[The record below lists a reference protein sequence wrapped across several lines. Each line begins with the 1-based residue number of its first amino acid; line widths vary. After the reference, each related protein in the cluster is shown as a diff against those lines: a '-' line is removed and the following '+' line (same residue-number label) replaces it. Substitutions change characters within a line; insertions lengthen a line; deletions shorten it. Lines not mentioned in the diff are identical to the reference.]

1 MSLNLGTI
9 FEQQLIA
16 LAGWDP
22 TTIDTGSTDIAL
34 LNTGGQTTV
43 RATVTAS
50 VNTDALMTLIT
61 AAATPPAPTTPPDT
75 TDPTAPTS
83 DPTTSTTTS

>member
-1 MSLNLGTI
+1 MLARGTHLSLNLGPD
-9 FEQQLIA
+9 FEQALIA

-50 VNTDALMTLIT
+50 VDTDALMTLIT
-61 AAATPPAPTTPPDT
+61 AAATPPAPTT
-75 TDPTAPTS
+75 S
-83 DPTTSTTTS
+83 DPTTSAPSNTTS